1 MFDVN
6 VLLSTL
12 PYMAKGMIGIFVVTA
27 LIVLSVVILNK
38 VTSLG
43 DNKNDQGN
51 NNNN

>member
-1 MFDVN
+1 MFDFN

-12 PYMAKGMIGIFVVTA
+12 PYMAKGMVGIFVVTA

-43 DNKNDQGN
+43 ENTNDQGEN
-51 NNNN
+51 K

>member
-12 PYMAKGMIGIFVVTA
+12 PYMAKGMVGIFVVTGI
-27 LIVLSVVILNK
+27 IVLSVVILNK

-43 DNKNDQGN
+43 GSDNEQNGN
-51 NNNN
+51 N